1 MPKLFDRLHI
11 FVLTV
16 DERIL
21 EPRDVPCTS
30 AMKKRTRF
38 EQNDVETQG
47 FTTSS
52 SLEIE
57 ITEPEGYRV
66 PPPQKEG
73 RDKGGKVAEKQGDDW
88 TRGRACP
95 SQQALVLKS

>member
-1 MPKLFDRLHI
+1 MPKLLDRLHI

-30 AMKKRTRF
+30 AMKERIRVD
-38 EQNDVETQG
+38 QNVVEAKG
-47 FTTSS
+47 FTNSS

-57 ITEPEGYRV
+57 ITEPEGHRF
-66 PPPQKEG
+66 PPPQKKEG
-73 RDKGGKVAEKQGDDW
+73 
-88 TRGRACP
+88 TRGEDCRKAGGRLDQRKSL
-95 SQQALVLKS
+95 SQSTSISS